1 MDGGAVELTGRLERR
16 SMRSRKSAFSLVEL
30 VIVVVIIGIIAGIAV
45 PRIGSASAGADAAAL
60 KTTLSA
66 VRRAIDH
73 YYAEHGQYPGYLPG
87 TTTPNDAAFSEQLLQ
102 YTDLAG
108 ARSTTYGDPYFYG
121 PYLRAPFPANPFNDL
136 STVRVKAAPGDDN
149 PAAGSV
155 GWVAVLS
162 HGYFGI
168 LATAGELDK
177 IGIKDADAQKRMN
190 LTD

>member
-1 MDGGAVELTGRLERR
+1 MDGGAGELMGRLGRR
-16 SMRSRKSAFSLVEL
+16 SMRSRKPAFSLVEL
-30 VIVVVIIGIIAGIAV
+30 VIVVVIIGMIAGIAV
-45 PRIGSASAGADAAAL
+45 PRIGSASAGADAAAM
-60 KTTLSA
+60 KSTLSA

-73 YYAEHGQYPGYLPG
+73 YYAEHGQYPGYTPG
-87 TTTPNDAAFSEQLLQ
+87 TGAPDDAAFPEQLLQ

-108 ARSTTYGDPYFYG
+108 ARSTTYGDPFFYG

-136 STVRVKAAPGDDN
+136 STVRVKATPTDAN

-168 LATAGELDK
+168 LATAGELGK

-190 LTD
+190 LTN